1 MQGPGDTATSEGPV
15 ERLPV
20 ILSNKLRALK
30 PIVPCTAKPPLR
42 ASVALSAGGEAVGTH
57 VQMLGK
63 NR

>member
-1 MQGPGDTATSEGPV
+1 
-15 ERLPV
+15 V
-20 ILSNKLRALK
+20 ILSNKLRVLK
-30 PIVPCTAKPPLR
+30 PIVPCAAKPPFR